1 MEKLGLNLDLGKV
14 PCRLCDPGHISQP
27 LTSSVF
33 SKVYDGKDTDMTEQV
48 GYVCRIG
55 TEHRAQ
61 LTRST
66 HQKGAAIIIGIM
78 TTTITVSFCIR
89 ISQAPVFP
97 SSAAVTSLRS
107 QTMNEIE
114 MKSSLLH
121 HKVDD
126 HYIPVA

>member
-1 MEKLGLNLDLGKV
+1 MEKVGLNLDLGKV

-66 HQKGAAIIIGIM
+66 HQKGAAIIIAYFITLGIYRVLQNNAERKFFRFALEFDV
-78 TTTITVSFCIR
+78 TELFKRKRKTI
-89 ISQAPVFP
+89 
-97 SSAAVTSLRS
+97 
-107 QTMNEIE
+107 E
-114 MKSSLLH
+114 
-121 HKVDD
+121 
-126 HYIPVA
+126 